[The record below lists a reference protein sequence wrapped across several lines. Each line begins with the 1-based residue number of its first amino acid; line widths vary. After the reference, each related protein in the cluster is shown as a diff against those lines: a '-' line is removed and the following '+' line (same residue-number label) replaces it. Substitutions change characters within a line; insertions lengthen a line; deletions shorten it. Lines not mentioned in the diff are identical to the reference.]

1 MKKRLIVTVLTLL
14 LGLITTSIVNSAVI
28 HEEEYKP
35 TLTEP
40 VEHHV
45 PEEIHE
51 EIHAEPHAVVPTPK
65 MYYFYWTIL
74 GITLLTIVTY
84 FYKIHR
90 ELPQHETKTLAII
103 LVILGMTLYF
113 LDQLPSVATYHEPT
127 VIGLIKF
134 VYRMVLG
141 ILFTVYAF
149 FGIHEEHKL

>member
-1 MKKRLIVTVLTLL
+1 MKKILIVTGLILL
-14 LGLITTSIVNSAVI
+14 LGLITTHTVMPAKIP
-28 HEEEYKP
+28 EEKHQP
-35 TLTEP
+35 TLSEP
-40 VEHHV
+40 GEHQETHT
-45 PEEIHE
+45 
-51 EIHAEPHAVVPTPK
+51 VVPTPK
-65 MYYFYWTIL
+65 MYYFYWAIL

-103 LVILGMTLYF
+103 LVILGITLYF
-113 LDQLPSVATYHEPT
+113 FDQLPSVATYHEPT

-149 FGIHEEHKL
+149 FGIEHHGSHKSET